1 MTTMKEQ
8 VTITAIGTSG
18 GSGIS
23 TLCKNMPQCSMCM
36 FSRDTNRCFFVI
48 PNDQTPPSPTQHQ
61 VLVKEATDAI
71 CNILVFV
78 VSAKEREFDYS
89 MKAIEKWMQIS
100 HSFGTQKVIVAVNK
114 MDAVQY
120 SEDRFNA
127 IKARMN
133 AMMREQQRNFP
144 IDELLAFIPLS
155 ALKGDNMSVASSKM
169 AWYDGPTLN
178 GMVDDLTRDAN
189 LLGFTAYHTIGETA
203 KICLDKTVGFET
215 GQTVNFFPF
224 GIRKTKVE
232 SLRSYENIIDV
243 PHGGKVI
250 RIDTKI
256 DCDVSKS
263 NMSIAR
269 MMATIGGMAVSL
281 VFCLAIR

>member
-1 MTTMKEQ
+1 
-8 VTITAIGTSG
+8 
-18 GSGIS
+18 
-23 TLCKNMPQCSMCM
+23 
-36 FSRDTNRCFFVI
+36 
-48 PNDQTPPSPTQHQ
+48 
-61 VLVKEATDAI
+61 
-71 CNILVFV
+71 
-78 VSAKEREFDYS
+78 
-89 MKAIEKWMQIS
+89 
-100 HSFGTQKVIVAVNK
+100 
-114 MDAVQY
+114 
-120 SEDRFNA
+120 
-127 IKARMN
+127 
-133 AMMREQQRNFP
+133 
-144 IDELLAFIPLS
+144 
-155 ALKGDNMSVASSKM
+155 MSVASSKM

-178 GMVDDLTRDAN
+178 GIDDLTQDAD

-263 NMSIAR
+263 NMSMRR
-269 MMATIGGMAVSL
+269 MMATIGGIAGMAVSL